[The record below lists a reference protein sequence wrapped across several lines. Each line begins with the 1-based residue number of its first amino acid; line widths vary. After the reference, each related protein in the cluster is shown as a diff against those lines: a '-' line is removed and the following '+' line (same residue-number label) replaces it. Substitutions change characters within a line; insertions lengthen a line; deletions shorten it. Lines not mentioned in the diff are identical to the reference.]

1 MHIACLLVTM
11 RAICQTLQ
19 CANSY
24 RFPYIFCHQ
33 LTLKKSDENMFNTKG
48 LVTVTEQ
55 VGWDTWDNK
64 NYKGH
69 T

>member
-1 MHIACLLVTM
+1 MV
-11 RAICQTLQ
+11 
-19 CANSY
+19 
-24 RFPYIFCHQ
+24 
-33 LTLKKSDENMFNTKG
+33 NTKG

-69 T
+69 TWSTYT